1 MATKKV
7 TMGLTEWDIKNT
19 EDLQERLH
27 ARTKAAAVSSAL
39 ALAAGLT
46 KKVSEGEEL
55 MIRTKDGTL
64 ERILITGM

>member
-1 MATKKV
+1 MVTKKV

-19 EDLQERLH
+19 EELQERLH

-55 MIRTKDGTL
+55 MIRKKDGSL